1 MNTVKAEAI
10 RLIDDLPKGVTWDDV
25 LYELYVKMKIEH
37 SLQEAE
43 KGNIFSHAEA
53 KKRLLRK

>member
-1 MNTVKAEAI
+1 
-10 RLIDDLPKGVTWDDV
+10 LIDDLPKEVTWDDV

-43 KGNIFSHAEA
+43 KGNILSHAEA
-53 KKRLLRK
+53 KSRLLGK